1 MTDNVNDAEMEIVV
15 DCDRQEIIV
24 KGDDKNTTYTFS
36 ELAEQY
42 AEVNPPM
49 TKLQL
54 MPRRKKLR
62 HLGKIKVGSH
72 FISPE
77 GTEGILIEKTP
88 SAAVV
93 IITNYVMNEE
103 ERDDSY
109 YLGKQRVTLTMKVWV
124 KDEQNVRTG
133 LENKK

>member
-1 MTDNVNDAEMEIVV
+1 
-15 DCDRQEIIV
+15 
-24 KGDDKNTTYTFS
+24 
-36 ELAEQY
+36 
-42 AEVNPPM
+42 
-49 TKLQL
+49 
-54 MPRRKKLR
+54 MPRSKKLR

-72 FISPE
+72 FITPE

-93 IITNYVMNEE
+93 VITNYIMNEE
-103 ERDDSY
+103 ERDDNY

-124 KDEQNVRTG
+124 KDEQNVRNR

>member
-1 MTDNVNDAEMEIVV
+1 
-15 DCDRQEIIV
+15 
-24 KGDDKNTTYTFS
+24 
-36 ELAEQY
+36 
-42 AEVNPPM
+42 
-49 TKLQL
+49 

-62 HLGKIKVGSH
+62 HLGKVKNGSR
-72 FISPE
+72 FITPE

-93 IITNYVMNEE
+93 VITNYIMNEE
-103 ERDDSY
+103 ERDDNY

-124 KDEQNVRTG
+124 KDEQNVRNR